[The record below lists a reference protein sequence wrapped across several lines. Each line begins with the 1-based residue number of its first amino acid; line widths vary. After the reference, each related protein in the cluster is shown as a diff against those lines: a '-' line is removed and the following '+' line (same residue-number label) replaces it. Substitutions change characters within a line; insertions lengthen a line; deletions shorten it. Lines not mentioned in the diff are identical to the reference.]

1 MKNDSLPTY
10 STSNRGQALVLLLIF
25 VGISII
31 ITTSASVIMAMNALT
46 STAFQVGV
54 QTQGIAETGAENA
67 LLRLLRDP
75 NYAGETLTIGSDHAT
90 VVVSGVGTKT
100 ITSTGVSGS
109 YSRIVT
115 VTAIINSSG
124 VTIQSWKQTF

>member
-1 MKNDSLPTY
+1 MKNDLLSIY
-10 STSNRGQALVLLLIF
+10 SPSNRGQALVLLLIF
-25 VGISII
+25 VGVSII
-31 ITTSASVIMAMNALT
+31 ITTSASIIMTVNSLT
-46 STAFQVGV
+46 STTFQAGV
-54 QTQGIAETGAENA
+54 ETQGIAETGAENA

-90 VVVSGVGTKT
+90 VVVTGEGTKT

-109 YSRIVT
+109 YSRTIT